1 MALAPESQS
10 SQTSTSAVWTSGVG
24 GFPVLGGKPPSP
36 SHAPETEKLL
46 KTPITEIPF
55 LTFHFFLP
63 ITTVLPPSHSLPIPA
78 VYPCSPILRA
88 QTAASF
94 LSLLKYTPAYSY
106 TMAPRVIV
114 VGGGLSGLSAAHT
127 IYLAG
132 GNVVVLDK
140 QGFFGG
146 NSTKATSGING
157 ALTRTQVE
165 HGIPDSVK
173 QFYDD
178 TLKSARDKARP
189 DLIKV
194 LTYKSAAA
202 VEWLQDVFDL
212 DLTLVSRL
220 GGHSQPRT
228 HRGHDAKFPGMAIT
242 YALMQRIEE
251 LSETE
256 PHRVTI
262 IKKARVT
269 SLNKDG
275 NNITGVTYEADGQ
288 TASLDGP
295 VVLATGGYAAD
306 FGDTSLLQK
315 HRPDTMGLATT
326 NGTHATGDGQKMVM
340 AIGGNGIDM
349 DKVQVHPTGLVDPK
363 DPGSKWKFL
372 AAEAL
377 RGEGGIL
384 LNGDGDR
391 FCDEL
396 GHRDYVSGMIFKEK
410 DKGKYPVRLIL
421 NSKASKTL
429 DFHTRHYSGRGLM
442 RKMTGQELAKEIG
455 CTPDHLQKTFQTY
468 NSIADG
474 KQKDPWGK
482 KFFHNMPVDIN
493 DDFHV
498 ALMEPV
504 LHFTMG
510 GIEINDKAQ
519 VLNQEKK
526 PFDGLFACGELAGG
540 VHGANRLGGSSL
552 LGCVVYGRVAGDS
565 ASNYLFQQALSGT
578 AAGAAAQRL
587 GQISLH
593 LDPSAPGKLTVEWA
607 NGGSG
612 SGAVAVQQ
620 QAGAAPAAAAPAGE
634 SAAKAK
640 PDPKAFKIPE
650 TEYTMEEVAKHNKE
664 GDLWVV
670 VKGVVMDLSN
680 WLDEHP
686 GGPQAIK
693 NFMGRDATEEFEMLH
708 DDEVI
713 PKYAPE
719 QVIGRVKGQEPT
731 LEF

>member
-1 MALAPESQS
+1 
-10 SQTSTSAVWTSGVG
+10 
-24 GFPVLGGKPPSP
+24 
-36 SHAPETEKLL
+36 
-46 KTPITEIPF
+46 
-55 LTFHFFLP
+55 
-63 ITTVLPPSHSLPIPA
+63 
-78 VYPCSPILRA
+78 
-88 QTAASF
+88 
-94 LSLLKYTPAYSY
+94 
-106 TMAPRVIV
+106 MAPRVIV
-114 VGGGLSGLSAAHT
+114 VGGGC
-127 IYLAG
+127 
-132 GNVVVLDK
+132 
-140 QGFFGG
+140 FFGG

-157 ALTRTQVE
+157 ALTRTQVDSK
-165 HGIPDSVK
+165 IQDSVK

-202 VEWLQDVFDL
+202 VEWLQDVFNL

-242 YALMQRIEE
+242 YALMQRLEE
-251 LSETE
+251 LAENE
-256 PHRVTI
+256 PERVQI

-269 SLNKDG
+269 GLNKEG
-275 NNITGVTYEADGQ
+275 NKITGVTYEFDGESN
-288 TASLDGP
+288 TVDGP

-306 FGDTSLLQK
+306 FTETSLLK
-315 HRPDTMGLATT
+315 KWRPDTFDLAST
-326 NGTHATGDGQKMVM
+326 NGVHATGDGQKMVM

-377 RGEGGIL
+377 RGEGGLL

-396 GHRDYVSGMIFKEK
+396 GHRDYVSGEMWKEK
-410 DKGKYPVRLIL
+410 DKGKFPVRLLL
-421 NSKASKTL
+421 NSKASNVL

-442 RKMTGQELAKEIG
+442 KKMTGKELAKEIG
-455 CTPDHLQKTFQTY
+455 CTPEHLQSTFKAY
-468 NSIADG
+468 NDIADG
-474 KQKDPWGK
+474 KKKDPYGK
-482 KFFHNMPVDIN
+482 KFFHNGPVDID

-498 ALMEPV
+498 AVMEPV

-510 GIEINDKAQ
+510 GIEINDKAEI
-519 VLNQEKK
+519 LNSEGK
-526 PFDGLFACGELAGG
+526 PFEGLYACGELAGG

-552 LGCVVYGRVAGDS
+552 LGCVVYGRVAGDT
-565 ASNYLFQQALSGT
+565 ASNYLFRNALSGT
-578 AAGAAAQRL
+578 STANTRL

-593 LDPSAPGKLTVEWA
+593 IDPSQPGKISVEWD
-607 NGGSG
+607 NQGSG
-612 SGAVAVQQ
+612 SDSSRLAQQ
-620 QAGAAPAAAAPAGE
+620 SQTSAAPVLKKDGDSSDPGKV
-634 SAAKAK
+634 SKPNKA
-640 PDPKAFKIPE
+640 AFKIPE
-650 TEYTMEEVAKHNKE
+650 KEFTMEEVAKHNTKE
-664 GDLWVV
+664 DLWVV
-670 VKGVVMDLSN
+670 VKGVVMDVSD

-686 GGPQAIK
+686 GGPQAIM

-713 PKYAPE
+713 RKYAPS
-719 QVIGRVKGQEPT
+719 QVIGRVKGQEVT
-731 LEF
+731 LEA

>member
-1 MALAPESQS
+1 MAP
-10 SQTSTSAVWTSGVG
+10 
-24 GFPVLGGKPPSP
+24 
-36 SHAPETEKLL
+36 
-46 KTPITEIPF
+46 
-55 LTFHFFLP
+55 
-63 ITTVLPPSHSLPIPA
+63 
-78 VYPCSPILRA
+78 
-88 QTAASF
+88 
-94 LSLLKYTPAYSY
+94 
-106 TMAPRVIV
+106 PRVIV

-127 IYLAG
+127 VYLNG
-132 GNVVVLDK
+132 GNVLVLDK
-140 QGFFGG
+140 NNFFGG

-157 ALTRTQVE
+157 ALTRTQVDLS
-165 HGIPDSVK
+165 IQDSVK

-202 VEWLQDVFDL
+202 VEWLQDVFNL

-242 YALMQRIEE
+242 YALMERWEQLIEKDPKRAQ
-251 LSETE
+251 L
-256 PHRVTI
+256 
-262 IKKARVT
+262 IKKARVVKI
-269 SLNKDG
+269 NKEG
-275 NNITGVTYEADGQ
+275 NRATGVVYELDGKQ
-288 TASLDGP
+288 HTAEGP

-306 FGDTSLLQK
+306 FTDNSLLKK
-315 HRPDTMGLATT
+315 HRPDVYGLATT
-326 NGTHATGDGQKMVM
+326 NGQHATGDGQKMLM
-340 AIGGNGIDM
+340 EIGANGIDM

-384 LNGDGDR
+384 LNSKGQR

-396 GHRDYVSGMIFKEK
+396 GHRDYVSGMIFKQKEA
-410 DKGKYPVRLIL
+410 GNYPIRLVL
-421 NSKASKTL
+421 NSKASNTL

-442 RKMTGQELAKEIG
+442 KKMSGAELAKEIG
-455 CTPDHLQKTFQTY
+455 CGSQALDASFQDY

-474 KQKDPWGK
+474 KKKDPWGK
-482 KFFHNMPVDIN
+482 KFFHNMPFKVD
-493 DDFHV
+493 DTFHV
-498 ALMEPV
+498 SVMEPV

-519 VLNQEKK
+519 VLNSTQG

-565 ASNYLFQQALSGT
+565 AAQYLFKEVLANGGGSSS
-578 AAGAAAQRL
+578 AAARL

-593 LDPSAPGKLTVEWA
+593 IDPSKPNSVSISWGA
-607 NGGSG
+607 GGA
-612 SGAVAVQQ
+612 SGA
-620 QAGAAPAAAAPAGE
+620 QASGPSPSSTGSDPDVHPDDTGAMSTSG
-634 SAAKAK
+634 
-640 PDPKAFKIPE
+640 PKKFSIPE
-650 TEYTMEEVAKHNKE
+650 KEFTLDEVASHNKKD
-664 GDLWVV
+664 DLWVA
-670 VKGVVMDLSN
+670 VKGVVMDLTSWVN
-680 WLDEHP
+680 EHP
-686 GGPQAIK
+686 GGPQALYSH
-693 NFMGRDATEEFEMLH
+693 MGRDASEEFEMLH

-713 PKYAPE
+713 PKYLPQAL
-719 QVIGRVKGQEPT
+719 VKGRVKGQEVT
-731 LEF
+731 LKID

>member
-1 MALAPESQS
+1 
-10 SQTSTSAVWTSGVG
+10 
-24 GFPVLGGKPPSP
+24 
-36 SHAPETEKLL
+36 
-46 KTPITEIPF
+46 
-55 LTFHFFLP
+55 
-63 ITTVLPPSHSLPIPA
+63 
-78 VYPCSPILRA
+78 
-88 QTAASF
+88 
-94 LSLLKYTPAYSY
+94 
-106 TMAPRVIV
+106 MAPRVVV

-157 ALTRTQVE
+157 ALTRTQVD
-165 HGIPDSVK
+165 HQIQDSVK
-173 QFYDD
+173 QFYED

-202 VEWLQDVFDL
+202 VEWLQDVFNL

-242 YALMQRIEE
+242 YALMQRLEE
-251 LSETE
+251 LAETE
-256 PHRVTI
+256 PERVQI

-269 SLNKDG
+269 SLNKEG
-275 NNITGVTYEADGQ
+275 NKITGVSYEFNGEPAIVE
-288 TASLDGP
+288 GP

-306 FGDTSLLQK
+306 FGDSSLLK
-315 HRPDTMGLATT
+315 EHRPDTFGLATT
-326 NGTHATGDGQKMVM
+326 NGSHATGDGQKMVM

-377 RGEGGIL
+377 RGEGGLL
-384 LNGDGDR
+384 LNADGDR

-396 GHRDYVSGMIFKEK
+396 GHRDYVSGMMWKEK
-410 DKGKYPVRLIL
+410 DKGKFPIRLIL
-421 NSKASKTL
+421 NSKASNTL

-442 RKMTGQELAKEIG
+442 KKMTGKELAKEIG
-455 CTPDHLQKTFQTY
+455 CTPDHLQKTFTTY
-468 NSIADG
+468 NAIAEG

-482 KFFHNMPVDIN
+482 KFFHNLPLDIN

-498 ALMEPV
+498 SVMEPV

-510 GIEINDKAQ
+510 GIEINDQAQ
-519 VLNQEKK
+519 VLNKSQQ
-526 PFDGLFACGELAGG
+526 PFEGLYACGELAGG

-565 ASNYLFQQALSGT
+565 ASNYLFQQALSGP
-578 AAGAAAQRL
+578 AGAAQRL

-593 LDPSAPGKLTVEWA
+593 IDPSQPGKVSIEWA
-607 NGGSG
+607 NGATASAP
-612 SGAVAVQQ
+612 SASQQ
-620 QAGAAPAAAAPAGE
+620 TAATPAAE
-634 SAAKAK
+634 AKSSK
-640 PDPKAFKIPE
+640 PVKKFEVPE
-650 TEYTMEEVAKHNKE
+650 KEYTLEEVAKHNTKD
-664 GDLWVV
+664 DLWVV

-680 WLDEHP
+680 WLEEHP
-686 GGPQAIK
+686 GGPQAIM

-719 QVIGRVKGQEPT
+719 QVIGRVKGQEVT
-731 LEF
+731 LEI

>member
-1 MALAPESQS
+1 
-10 SQTSTSAVWTSGVG
+10 
-24 GFPVLGGKPPSP
+24 
-36 SHAPETEKLL
+36 
-46 KTPITEIPF
+46 
-55 LTFHFFLP
+55 
-63 ITTVLPPSHSLPIPA
+63 
-78 VYPCSPILRA
+78 
-88 QTAASF
+88 
-94 LSLLKYTPAYSY
+94 
-106 TMAPRVIV
+106 MAPRVIV

-157 ALTRTQVE
+157 ALTRTQVDS
-165 HGIPDSVK
+165 GIADSVK

-202 VEWLQDVFDL
+202 VEWLQDVFNL

-242 YALMQRIEE
+242 YALMQRLEE
-251 LSETE
+251 LAENE
-256 PHRVTI
+256 PGRVEI

-269 SLNKDG
+269 GLNKEG
-275 NNITGVTYEADGQ
+275 NKVTGVTYEHNGESV
-288 TASLDGP
+288 SLDGP

-306 FGDTSLLQK
+306 FGEGSLLKQ
-315 HRPDTMGLATT
+315 HRPDTYGLATT

-377 RGEGGIL
+377 RGEGGLL
-384 LNGDGDR
+384 LNADGDR

-396 GHRDYVSGMIFKEK
+396 GHRDYVSGMMWKEK
-410 DKGKYPVRLIL
+410 DKNKFPIRLIL
-421 NSKASKTL
+421 NSKASNTL

-442 RKMTGQELAKEIG
+442 KKMTGKELAKEIG
-455 CTPDHLQKTFQTY
+455 CTPEHLQKTFTTY
-468 NSIADG
+468 NAIADG

-482 KFFHNMPVDIN
+482 KFFHNGPLDIN

-519 VLNQEKK
+519 VLNKEQK
-526 PFDGLFACGELAGG
+526 PFEGLFACGELAGG

-552 LGCVVYGRVAGDS
+552 LGCVVYGRVAGDT
-565 ASNYLFQQALSGT
+565 ASNYLFQQALNG
-578 AAGAAAQRL
+578 AGGAAQRL

-593 LDPSAPGKLTVEWA
+593 LDPSAPGRLTVEWA
-607 NGGSG
+607 GGASGSG
-612 SGAVAVQQ
+612 SGAPQHHTTSA
-620 QAGAAPAAAAPAGE
+620 AGPSPAKDGSGAAA
-634 SAAKAK
+634 SK
-640 PDPKAFKIPE
+640 PNNPKEFTIPE
-650 TEYTMEEVAKHNKE
+650 KEFTMEEVAKHNTE
-664 GDLWVV
+664 DDLWVV
-670 VKGVVMDLSN
+670 VKGVVMDLTG

-713 PKYAPE
+713 PKYAPQ
-719 QVIGRVKGQEPT
+719 QVIGRVKGQTPS
-731 LEF
+731 LEL

>member
-1 MALAPESQS
+1 
-10 SQTSTSAVWTSGVG
+10 
-24 GFPVLGGKPPSP
+24 
-36 SHAPETEKLL
+36 
-46 KTPITEIPF
+46 
-55 LTFHFFLP
+55 
-63 ITTVLPPSHSLPIPA
+63 
-78 VYPCSPILRA
+78 
-88 QTAASF
+88 
-94 LSLLKYTPAYSY
+94 
-106 TMAPRVIV
+106 MAPRVII

-157 ALTRTQVE
+157 ALTRTQVD
-165 HGIPDSVK
+165 HKIQDSVK
-173 QFYDD
+173 QFYED

-202 VEWLQDVFDL
+202 VEWLQDVFNL

-242 YALMQRIEE
+242 YALMQRLEE
-251 LSETE
+251 LAETE
-256 PHRVTI
+256 PERVQI

-269 SLNKDG
+269 GLTKEGNKV
-275 NNITGVTYEADGQ
+275 TGVQYEFNGE
-288 TASLDGP
+288 ASSVDGP

-306 FGDTSLLQK
+306 FSDTSLLKQ
-315 HRPDTMGLATT
+315 HRPDTFGLATT
-326 NGTHATGDGQKMVM
+326 NGSHATGDGQKMVM

-377 RGEGGIL
+377 RGEGGLL
-384 LNGDGDR
+384 LNADGDR

-396 GHRDYVSGMIFKEK
+396 GHRDYVSGMMWKEK
-410 DKGKYPVRLIL
+410 DNGKFPIRLIL
-421 NSKASKTL
+421 NSKASNTL

-442 RKMTGQELAKEIG
+442 KKMSGQELAKEIG
-455 CTPDHLQKTFQTY
+455 CKPDHLQKTFTTY
-468 NSIADG
+468 NAIADG
-474 KQKDPWGK
+474 KEKDPWGK
-482 KFFHNMPVDIN
+482 KFFQNMPLDI
-493 DDFHV
+493 DDTFHV
-498 ALMEPV
+498 AVMEPV

-519 VLNQEKK
+519 VLNQSKQ
-526 PFDGLFACGELAGG
+526 PFEGLYACGELAGG

-565 ASNYLFQQALSGT
+565 ASNYLFQQALSGS
-578 AAGAAAQRL
+578 AGAAQRL

-593 LDPSAPGKLTVEWA
+593 IDPSQPGKVSVEWA
-607 NGGSG
+607 SG
-612 SGAVAVQQ
+612 TTASAPPAGQKTVAT
-620 QAGAAPAAAAPAGE
+620 PAAKDAKSSEPAKKFE
-634 SAAKAK
+634 V
-640 PDPKAFKIPE
+640 PE
-650 TEYTMEEVAKHNKE
+650 KEFTLEEVAKHNKKD
-664 GDLWVV
+664 DLWVV
-670 VKGVVMDLSN
+670 VKGVVMDLTN

-686 GGPQAIK
+686 GGPQAIM

-719 QVIGRVKGQEPT
+719 QVIGRIKGQEVT

>member
-1 MALAPESQS
+1 
-10 SQTSTSAVWTSGVG
+10 
-24 GFPVLGGKPPSP
+24 
-36 SHAPETEKLL
+36 
-46 KTPITEIPF
+46 
-55 LTFHFFLP
+55 
-63 ITTVLPPSHSLPIPA
+63 
-78 VYPCSPILRA
+78 
-88 QTAASF
+88 
-94 LSLLKYTPAYSY
+94 
-106 TMAPRVIV
+106 MAPRVIV

-165 HGIPDSVK
+165 HGIGDSVK

-202 VEWLQDVFDL
+202 VEWLQDVFNL

-242 YALMQRIEE
+242 YALMQRLED
-251 LSETE
+251 LAETE
-256 PHRVTI
+256 PERVQI

-269 SLNKDG
+269 GLNKDG
-275 NNITGVTYEADGQ
+275 NKITGVTYEHNGE
-288 TASLDGP
+288 SESVDGP

-306 FGDTSLLQK
+306 FGDTSLLKQ
-315 HRPDTMGLATT
+315 HRPDTFGLATT
-326 NGTHATGDGQKMVM
+326 NGSHATGDGQKMVM

-377 RGEGGIL
+377 RGEGGLL
-384 LNGDGDR
+384 LNADGDR

-396 GHRDYVSGMIFKEK
+396 GHRDYVSGMMWKEK
-410 DKGKYPVRLIL
+410 DKGKFPIRLIL
-421 NSKASKTL
+421 NSKASNTL

-442 RKMTGQELAKEIG
+442 KKMTGKELAKQIG
-455 CTPDHLQKTFQTY
+455 CSPEHLQKTFQTY
-468 NSIADG
+468 NAIADG

-482 KFFHNMPVDIN
+482 RFFHNLPLDIN

-498 ALMEPV
+498 AVMEPV

-519 VLNQEKK
+519 VLNKEQK

-565 ASNYLFQQALSGT
+565 ASNYLFQQALTGST
-578 AAGAAAQRL
+578 AGAAARL
-587 GQISLH
+587 GQLSLH
-593 LDPSAPGKLTVEWA
+593 LDPSQPGKVTVEWG
-607 NGGSG
+607 NGTVTTPST
-612 SGAVAVQQ
+612 SAT
-620 QAGAAPAAAAPAGE
+620 PAKSSE
-634 SAAKAK
+634 SAA
-640 PDPKAFKIPE
+640 PKASGPKKFSIPE
-650 TEYTMEEVAKHNKE
+650 KEFTLEEVAKHNKK

-670 VKGVVMDLSN
+670 VKGVVMDLSD
-680 WLDEHP
+680 WLEEHP
-686 GGPQAIK
+686 GGPQAIM

-719 QVIGRVKGQEPT
+719 QVIGRVKGQEVT
-731 LEF
+731 LEI

>member
-1 MALAPESQS
+1 MPQ
-10 SQTSTSAVWTSGVG
+10 
-24 GFPVLGGKPPSP
+24 
-36 SHAPETEKLL
+36 
-46 KTPITEIPF
+46 
-55 LTFHFFLP
+55 
-63 ITTVLPPSHSLPIPA
+63 
-78 VYPCSPILRA
+78 
-88 QTAASF
+88 
-94 LSLLKYTPAYSY
+94 
-106 TMAPRVIV
+106 RVIV

-132 GNVVVLDK
+132 GNVLVLDK

-157 ALTRTQVE
+157 ALTRTQVDTN
-165 HGIPDSVK
+165 IQDSVK

-194 LTYKSAAA
+194 LTYKSASA
-202 VEWLQDVFDL
+202 VEWLQDVFNL

-242 YALMQRIEE
+242 YALMQRLEE
-251 LSETE
+251 LAENE
-256 PHRVTI
+256 PGRVQI

-269 SLNKDG
+269 GINKLE
-275 NNITGVTYEADGQ
+275 NKITGVTYKLGDQSYTTE
-288 TASLDGP
+288 GP

-306 FGDTSLLQK
+306 FTETSLLKK
-315 HRPDTMGLATT
+315 HRPDTFHLSST
-326 NGTHATGDGQKMVM
+326 NGVHATGDGQKMVM
-340 AIGGNGIDM
+340 EIGGNGIDM

-377 RGEGGIL
+377 RGEGGLL
-384 LNGDGDR
+384 LNADGDR

-396 GHRDYVSGMIFKEK
+396 GHRDYVSGEMWKQKERRK
-410 DKGKYPVRLIL
+410 FPIRLIL
-421 NSKASKTL
+421 NSKASNVL

-442 RKMTGQELAKEIG
+442 KKMTGKELAQEIG
-455 CTPDHLQKTFQTY
+455 CTCDHLQSTFDAY
-468 NSIADG
+468 NEIAEG
-474 KQKDPWGK
+474 RKKDPYGK
-482 KFFHNMPVDIN
+482 KFFHNVPINVD

-498 ALMEPV
+498 AVMEPV

-510 GIEINDKAQ
+510 GIEINDQAQ
-519 VLNQEKK
+519 ILNSEGK
-526 PFDGLFACGELAGG
+526 PFEGLYACGELAGG

-565 ASNYLFQQALSGT
+565 ASSYLFQQALQGNT
-578 AAGAAAQRL
+578 VAASRL
-587 GQISLH
+587 DQISLH
-593 LDPSAPGKLTVEWA
+593 IDPNQPGKLTVEWS
-607 NGGSG
+607 SG
-612 SGAVAVQQ
+612 S
-620 QAGAAPAAAAPAGE
+620 
-634 SAAKAK
+634 SAALGTSSNTSQQPNISEIPLASSNRDSVEDSQASKSSK
-640 PDPKAFKIPE
+640 PPKFEIPK
-650 TEYTMEEVAKHNKE
+650 TEYSMEEVAKHNTKD
-664 GDLWVV
+664 DLWVV
-670 VKGVVMDLSN
+670 VKGVVMDVTD

-686 GGPQAIK
+686 GGPQALM

-713 PKYAPE
+713 PKYAPS
-719 QVIGRVKGQEPT
+719 QVIGRIKGQEIT
-731 LEF
+731 LEI